1 MRGGPRFQG
10 EASAVLTVKTA
21 HIPDKNHRY
30 AALAADYAR
39 LHSDM
44 KPVVAQV
51 SGVREQKI
59 VTDTIRQTLT
69 ERGML
74 SEKTVTVTQL
84 KPVWLDSHSRKQI
97 DSYREG
103 MVMECWNAD
112 KKEIERFTIDRV
124 TPETRSVTLLDS
136 QGQKQVMKPQQF
148 NGQWSAYQRQTM
160 DIAQGEQLTILA
172 KQNKLSARDRVTVTG
187 FMPNAIM
194 VNFNGKTHRID
205 VRDGVKADY
214 GYVTAPGQQANDTG
228 TVLLAASARDTQ
240 PTLLNTAACSGEH
253 ITVYT
258 PLDKMETERRLSR
271 SPVYQ
276 QALLLAGVEGLYGK
290 AIEQAADKAT
300 EALLSKPE
308 KALQQGM
315 TLAQESQ
322 VFFSRIDAIAKALPL
337 HNSLD
342 SQSLGKAFDRL
353 VAQKAIIPVTS
364 GKGAAQQHYVTAST
378 WEMEKQILMVRKLNE
393 RFNESITICLVSESV
408 KGSLSYLNLTMI
420 TCNCAIFSQKMK

>member
-1 MRGGPRFQG
+1 
-10 EASAVLTVKTA
+10 
-21 HIPDKNHRY
+21 
-30 AALAADYAR
+30 
-39 LHSDM
+39 M

-103 MVMECWNAD
+103 MVMERWNSD
-112 KKEIERFTIDRV
+112 KKEVERYTIDRV

-148 NGQWSAYQRQTM
+148 DGQWSAYQRQTM

-240 PTLLNTAACSGEH
+240 PTLLNTAARSGEH

-276 QALLLAGVEGLYGK
+276 QARQLAGVEGQDAK

-315 TLAQESQ
+315 ALAQESQ
-322 VFFSRIDAIAKALPL
+322 VFSRASMQLPKRY
-337 HNSLD
+337 HYTTRSTVNRW
-342 SQSLGKAFDRL
+342 GKL
-353 VAQKAIIPVTS
+353 L
-364 GKGAAQQHYVTAST
+364 TA
-378 WEMEKQILMVRKLNE
+378 
-393 RFNESITICLVSESV
+393 
-408 KGSLSYLNLTMI
+408 
-420 TCNCAIFSQKMK
+420 